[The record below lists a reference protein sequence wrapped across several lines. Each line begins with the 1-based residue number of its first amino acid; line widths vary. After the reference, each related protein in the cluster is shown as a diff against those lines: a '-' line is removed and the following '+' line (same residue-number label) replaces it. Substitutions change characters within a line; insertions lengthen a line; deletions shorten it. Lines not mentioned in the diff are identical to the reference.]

1 MTDKD
6 FVKLID
12 ALMNDLQFS
21 QQFHDPAT
29 RAAAL
34 SKLLQTTPSAAL
46 LHMLS
51 TVDYGLIEI
60 VRALFEPN
68 TTVRPFN

>member
-12 ALMNDLQFS
+12 ALMNDPQFS

-34 SKLLQTTPSAAL
+34 SNLKITPTAAL
-46 LHMLS
+46 LNALS
-51 TVDYGLIEI
+51 TVDYGIIET
-60 VRALFEPN
+60 VRAIFEPN

>member
-1 MTDKD
+1 MTNKD
-6 FVKLID
+6 FVTLID
-12 ALMNDLQFS
+12 ALMNNSQFS

-34 SKLLQTTPSAAL
+34 SNLLHTTPSAAL
-46 LHMLS
+46 LHTLS
-51 TVDYGLIEI
+51 RVDYALIEI
-60 VRALFEPN
+60 LRALFEPD

>member
-6 FVKLID
+6 FVRLID
-12 ALMNDLQFS
+12 ALMNDPQFS

-34 SKLLQTTPSAAL
+34 SNLKITPTAAL
-46 LHMLS
+46 LNALS
-51 TVDYGLIEI
+51 MVDYGIIET
-60 VRALFEPN
+60 VRAIFEPN

>member
-1 MTDKD
+1 MADQDFVNLINALMTDPK
-6 FVKLID
+6 
-12 ALMNDLQFS
+12 FS

-34 SKLLQTTPSAAL
+34 SQLKITPTAAL
-46 LHMLS
+46 LNALSML
-51 TVDYGLIEI
+51 DYGVIET